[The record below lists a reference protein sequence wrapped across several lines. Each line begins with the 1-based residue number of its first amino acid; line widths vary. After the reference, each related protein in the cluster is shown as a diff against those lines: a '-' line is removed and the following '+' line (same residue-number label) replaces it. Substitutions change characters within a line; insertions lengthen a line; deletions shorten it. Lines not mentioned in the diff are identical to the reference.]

1 MLFGFTLIAIFYYL
15 GKVNN
20 QKKDTLKEFLEFME
34 GPNQILN
41 LMERFADELKPFV
54 NKMPLAILKGWFSE
68 SLLKYGEDTQALR
81 QELRSNYHRLRSS
94 FEEIAGSVKFDAYR
108 LIFLFSLGLFLCF
121 IGLFYTAIGYGG
133 SVWFYIALV
142 LISITSAMYSLLP
155 PGTGYKPYQTT

>member
-1 MLFGFTLIAIFYYL
+1 VNIFESLIQVISMLFGFTLIAIFYYL

-68 SLLKYGEDTQALR
+68 SLLKFGEDTQA
-81 QELRSNYHRLRSS
+81 
-94 FEEIAGSVKFDAYR
+94 
-108 LIFLFSLGLFLCF
+108 
-121 IGLFYTAIGYGG
+121 
-133 SVWFYIALV
+133 
-142 LISITSAMYSLLP
+142 LLP